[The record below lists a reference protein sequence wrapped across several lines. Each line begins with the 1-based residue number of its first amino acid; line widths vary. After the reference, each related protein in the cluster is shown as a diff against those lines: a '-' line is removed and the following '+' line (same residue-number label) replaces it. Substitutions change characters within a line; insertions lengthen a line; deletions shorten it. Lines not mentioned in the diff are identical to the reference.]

1 MPDRSYGAILTLL
14 ASKHPRV
21 AVTLQ
26 AAEARRV
33 KLASV
38 LLDRALLKGI
48 DELLTRLDDL
58 AQAFAA
64 DPALAK
70 LAFLIRRGTAD
81 FETALEASMSGYVAV
96 AFDAMRDV
104 LEIENLLRDFANQ
117 PANVD
122 AWLTADEKTLLKKF
136 SPVKVR
142 ERLHAGQ
149 DMNLAQAPESV
160 DYRGHSMALHV
171 GPHRTLIPDKGLG
184 PEKGWDSDIGFWEMF
199 EHARRLLLAIETLT
213 GALAPNSDA
222 DKLAREEP
230 AAVQEGWRQTQQM
243 QAVFLALVQGMC
255 APIRRPRA
263 A

>member
-33 KLASV
+33 KLTSA

-117 PANVD
+117 PANFD

-136 SPVKVR
+136 
-142 ERLHAGQ
+142 
-149 DMNLAQAPESV
+149 
-160 DYRGHSMALHV
+160 
-171 GPHRTLIPDKGLG
+171 
-184 PEKGWDSDIGFWEMF
+184 
-199 EHARRLLLAIETLT
+199 T

-243 QAVFLALVQGMC
+243 QAVFLALVQG
-255 APIRRPRA
+255 RVRPNTKTESPLDPSTYQGES
-263 A
+263 